1 MPATLSKPI
10 EIISHQLSACQRIFY
25 EQEILRNENEKLK
38 LDIEL
43 LKKDVELK
51 EFAMKVH
58 NFAYGTEFDDPDI
71 VDSFD
76 FDELLGKLEEDEA
89 FFKDRIRSTHDRLRE
104 MSVTLTTALK
114 QVEEL
119 QNKLQ

>member
-38 LDIEL
+38 LDIES
-43 LKKDVELK
+43 LK

-76 FDELLGKLEEDEA
+76 FDGLMDKLEEDES